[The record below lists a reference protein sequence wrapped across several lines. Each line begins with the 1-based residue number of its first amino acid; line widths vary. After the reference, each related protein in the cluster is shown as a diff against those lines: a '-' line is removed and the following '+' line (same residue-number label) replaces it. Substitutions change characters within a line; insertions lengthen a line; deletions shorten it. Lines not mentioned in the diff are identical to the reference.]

1 MIEIE
6 GAALLQTSTS
16 PTLTIRGLGKSY
28 AAPVLK
34 GVDLDLLPGEVHVL
48 MGANGA
54 GKSTLARIVAGLV
67 EPNAGAM
74 ALEGVPY
81 RPADKREAEARGV
94 RMVQQELTVLPTL
107 TIAENLFLDRL
118 PTRLGLVRYG
128 ELNRRAAEALA
139 MVGLDRIDPTT
150 PTARLGVGER
160 QLVEI
165 ARGLSGSCRALILDE
180 PTAALTS
187 PQVDR
192 LFENIARLRSKGV
205 SIVYISHRL
214 DEARRIADRISVLR
228 DGALVATRPAAELD
242 LKEAVRLMVGS
253 NPSREDLR
261 HARTFGE
268 VVLRV
273 QGLSRG
279 DRVVDVDFEVRRGEV
294 LGIAG
299 LVGSGRTELLRAVFG
314 ADRADAGEVSVAGAP
329 PVRFQEPRQ
338 AVRAG
343 LGMVAEER
351 KSEGLL
357 LSQSILANLTLGQ
370 LGMFRSPLGF
380 LKKAKERAAAVEMG
394 RRARI
399 KCDSIDQP
407 VEQLSGGNQQKVVI
421 GRWLLRDPE
430 VILFDEPTRG
440 VDVAAKFAVY
450 QLIDE
455 LTARGKGVVV
465 VSSETEE
472 LMLICDRIAV
482 MSAGR
487 LVETFDRGA
496 WTETNLLAAAF
507 RGYAKAGNGGQDER
521 G

>member
-1 MIEIE
+1 M
-6 GAALLQTSTS
+6 QTSTS
-16 PTLTIRGLGKSY
+16 PTPTLTIRGLNKSY

-34 GVDLDLLPGEVHVL
+34 GVDLDLFPGEVLAL

-54 GKSTLARIVAGLV
+54 GKSTLARIVAGLGS
-67 EPNAGAM
+67 PDAGAM
-74 ALEGVPY
+74 TLEGAAY
-81 RPADKREAEARGV
+81 GPAGKREAETRGV
-94 RMVQQELTVLPTL
+94 RIVQQELTVLPTL
-107 TIAENLFLDRL
+107 TVAENIFLDRP
-118 PTRLGLVRYG
+118 PTRLGLVRYRA
-128 ELNRRAAEALA
+128 LNRMAAEALA
-139 MVGLDRIDPTT
+139 TVGLERIDPAT

-160 QLVEI
+160 QMVEI
-165 ARGLSGSCRALILDE
+165 ARGLSGSCRVLILDE

-192 LFENIARLRSKGV
+192 LFENIDRLRARGV

-214 DEARRIADRISVLR
+214 DEVRRIADRISVLR
-228 DGALVATRPAAELD
+228 DGKLVATRPAAELD
-242 LKEAVRLMVGS
+242 LAEAVRLMVGS

-268 VVLRV
+268 VVLSVR
-273 QGLSRG
+273 GLSRG
-279 DRVVDVDFEVRRGEV
+279 DRVRDVGFEVRRGEV

-299 LVGSGRTELLRAVFG
+299 LVGSGRTELLRAIFG
-314 ADRADAGEVSVAGAP
+314 ADRADAGEVSVAGSKP
-329 PVRFQEPRQ
+329 GRFHEPRE
-338 AVRAG
+338 AVSAG
-343 LGMVAEER
+343 LGMVPEDR

-357 LSQSILANLTLGQ
+357 LPQPILTNLTLGR
-370 LGMFRSPLGF
+370 LDMFRTPLGF
-380 LKKAKERAAAVEMG
+380 LKKAKERAAAADMG
-394 RRARI
+394 RRALL
-399 KCDSIDQP
+399 KCDSLDQP

-440 VDVAAKFAVY
+440 IDVAAKFAVY

-455 LTARGKGVVV
+455 LTERGKGVVV

-487 LVETFDRGA
+487 LVETFERGE
-496 WTETNLLAAAF
+496 WTEENLLAAAF
-507 RGYAKAGNGGQDER
+507 RGYATSGSGDRDER
-521 G
+521 

>member
-1 MIEIE
+1 M
-6 GAALLQTSTS
+6 
-16 PTLTIRGLGKSY
+16 TIRGLGKVY

-34 GVDLDLLPGEVHVL
+34 AVDLDLLPGEVHVL

-67 EPNAGAM
+67 EPNGGAM
-74 ALEGVPY
+74 VLDGASY

-107 TIAENLFLDRL
+107 TVAENLFLDRL
-118 PTRLGLVRYG
+118 PTRLGLVRHG
-128 ELNRRAAEALA
+128 ELNRMAAEALA
-139 MVGLDRIDPTT
+139 TVGLDRIDPTT
-150 PTARLGVGER
+150 PTAGLGVGER

-165 ARGLSGSCRALILDE
+165 ARGLSGSCRVLILDE

-187 PQVDR
+187 PQVAR
-192 LFENIARLRSKGV
+192 LFENIDRLRSKGV

-214 DEARRIADRISVLR
+214 DEVRRIADRISVLR

-268 VVLRV
+268 VVLKVR
-273 QGLSRG
+273 GLSRG
-279 DRVVDVDFEVRRGEV
+279 DRVKDVDFEVRRGEI

-299 LVGSGRTELLRAVFG
+299 LVGSGRTELLRAIFG
-314 ADRADAGEVSVAGAP
+314 ADRADSGEVSVAGGAP
-329 PVRFQEPRQ
+329 GRFLEPRE

-343 LGMVAEER
+343 LGMVPEER

-357 LSQSILANLTLGQ
+357 PSQPILMNLTLGR
-370 LGMFRSPLGF
+370 LGMFRTPLGF
-380 LKKAKERAAAVEMG
+380 LRKAKERAAAIEMG
-394 RRARI
+394 RRAHL

-440 VDVAAKFAVY
+440 IDVAAKFAVY
-450 QLIDE
+450 ELIDE

-472 LMLICDRIAV
+472 LMLICDRVAV

-487 LVETFDRGA
+487 LVETFGRGD
-496 WTETNLLAAAF
+496 WSEEKILAAAF
-507 RGYAKAGNGGQDER
+507 RGYATTEIESGTGGQDDR
-521 G
+521 